1 MKRSGPLL
9 KLLCWTPGEILF
21 DESIV
26 ELVWRCQVG
35 KHEEMVRTIYN
46 LIQEVLPKL
55 PLPMIDSFFDKMQA
69 MPPAQ
74 IDEKY
79 VVFVREFTKIA
90 LGKRFQHA
98 QIDFQKEHQ
107 HDNDIPFYLGIRDKE
122 RANIAEI
129 SPNLSQLVPAL
140 EAETHDYGL
149 RLFW

>member
-1 MKRSGPLL
+1 MENKEKPYPTQVIKLPDMKLWLVRNNVLKIILSANSHIEIVKRCGPLL

-46 LIQEVLPKL
+46 LIQEILPKL
-55 PLPMIDSFFDKMQA
+55 PSPMIDSFFDKMQA

-90 LGKRFQHA
+90 LNKRF
-98 QIDFQKEHQ
+98 
-107 HDNDIPFYLGIRDKE
+107 
-122 RANIAEI
+122 
-129 SPNLSQLVPAL
+129 
-140 EAETHDYGL
+140 
-149 RLFW
+149 